1 MTAFTETPTTPLSQD
16 AVDLAR
22 ALRAAFQRMPER
34 RRQRCTVPPTGDA
47 GIDRPVLV
55 EAVDGSDH
63 YTGVIVAGERDQ
75 AGAWSVDD
83 AFTLLSLDHGAGAE
97 AVLVTCNGWN
107 CHVERL

>member
-1 MTAFTETPTTPLSQD
+1 MTAFNDPLAQPLSRD
-16 AVDLAR
+16 AIELAQ
-22 ALRAAFQRMPER
+22 ALRAAFLRLPER

-83 AFTLLSLDHGAGAE
+83 AFTLLSLDHGACAE